1 MVNKPFIW
9 PQKIVRNIIL
19 VFYQTELFAEPNS
32 DKKVQFGKKNC
43 NYWAFYFFLLKV
55 QIKYIDIYCN
65 YLLST
70 NLYSVFNTNLAND
83 DFT

>member
-32 DKKVQFGKKNC
+32 DKKVQFGKKYF

-55 QIKYIDIYCN
+55 QIKYIYTVIIYWARI
-65 YLLST
+65 YIAFLIPT
-70 NLYSVFNTNLAND
+70 
-83 DFT
+83 